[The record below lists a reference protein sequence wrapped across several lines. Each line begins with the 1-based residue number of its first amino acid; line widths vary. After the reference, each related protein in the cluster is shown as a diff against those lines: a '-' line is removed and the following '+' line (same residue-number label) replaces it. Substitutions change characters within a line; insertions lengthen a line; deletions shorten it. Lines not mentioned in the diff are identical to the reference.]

1 MKRQRVY
8 VIALSVVFA
17 LGLVHVTRQKFEHDT
32 SIYNSKRVRAE
43 ETSAATART
52 TSWVDE
58 PSALDQYVMH
68 DKVNHGSRLRV
79 SSVLEI
85 QALADGGDA
94 QAQRVL
100 SEMYSDCQ
108 MYSLDHAAFVFYVR
122 SISGGREDLPPRA
135 AMMLRDLVDVCDQ
148 LDGGEPIPGN
158 AAKEWRALAARNGD
172 AIALAQ
178 DLYMRF
184 DDIKPDEMA
193 GFVDLLI
200 ANGDANALLELSNLM
215 ARPVALGD
223 NIDPRLSGSQ
233 SATASW
239 AIAACRRGA
248 SCAPNSRIM
257 RQLCLFNGICD
268 SPSFEDF
275 VINSMVTPM
284 GRKEIEENVNLINGM
299 LARKGN

>member
-1 MKRQRVY
+1 MKRQY
-8 VIALSVVFA
+8 GYIIALSVVLVVGLVYITRHKFERGASNDNSKA
-17 LGLVHVTRQKFEHDT
+17 LGV
-32 SIYNSKRVRAE
+32 E
-43 ETSAATART
+43 ETSGSIARVIPKVGE
-52 TSWVDE
+52 SG
-58 PSALDQYVMH
+58 ALDQYVM
-68 DKVNHGSRLRV
+68 DGKANEGLRALT
-79 SSVLEI
+79 VLEI
-85 QALADGGDA
+85 QTLAERGDA
-94 QAQRVL
+94 QAQRIL

-108 MYSLDHAAFVFYVR
+108 MYSLDHDAFIFYVR
-122 SISGGREDLPPRA
+122 RISGGREDLPPRA
-135 AMMLRDLVDVCDQ
+135 AKMLRDLVDVCDQ
-148 LDGGEPIPGN
+148 LDGGEPIPAN
-158 AAKEWRALAARNGD
+158 AAQEWRALAAKNGD

-184 DDIKPDEMA
+184 DDIKPDEMV
-193 GFVDLLI
+193 GFVDSLL
-200 ANGDANALLELSNLM
+200 ASGDANALLELSNLM

-284 GRKEIEENVNLINGM
+284 GRKEIEENVNLINE
-299 LARKGN
+299 LLVR